1 MRDPFHSAGAP
12 AAGPLPRLNGAP
24 LRWTPGPDEQRL
36 PFEEDEP
43 VPQNTQQVVA
53 IEDGFGGLRERW
65 RGRRDVFVG
74 SDQFIHWDRA
84 YNSQTNPENPPVAPD
99 VYVAFGVANRHR
111 LSYVVWEEGKPPDFV
126 LEVVS
131 PSSRRQDREEKRV
144 RYAKMGVPEF
154 FWYDPAPRR
163 QPALPASSCRAAR
176 TRRCGRRRW
185 RMAWLG
191 FPARC
196 SGSACASGRPV
207 RTRWTSPCAGT
218 TRRRASSC
226 RRAMNW
232 LTTSAASPRP
242 TAASPRPIGRRR
254 LRWRSWRRWS
264 KRCGCVAS
272 PTRRGRR
279 AGAMIAASPAGRRQ
293 TSRLT

>member
-1 MRDPFHSAGAP
+1 MRDPLPSARALTGAR
-12 AAGPLPRLNGAP
+12 ARLVNGAP
-24 LRWTPGPDEQRL
+24 LRWTPGPDELRL

-163 QPALPASSCRAAR
+163 QPALAGFELQGDTYAPLREETVADGVVGIPSKVLGLCLCIRAPGPDPLDVSLCWYDPATGEFLP
-176 TRRCGRRRW
+176 TRHEL
-185 RMAWLG
+185 ADDK
-191 FPARC
+191 
-196 SGSACASGRPV
+196 
-207 RTRWTSPCAGT
+207 
-218 TRRRASSC
+218 
-226 RRAMNW
+226 
-232 LTTSAASPRP
+232 
-242 TAASPRPIGRRR
+242 RR
-254 LRWRSWRRWS
+254 LAEANRRL
-264 KRCGCVAS
+264 AE
-272 PTRRGRR
+272 
-279 AGAMIAASPAGRRQ
+279 ANRQ
-293 TSRLT
+293 TEAKVAELEALVEEMRLRGEPNSPGTPGPGP